1 MARRASAR
9 RDRPRVEAIRL
20 YTTRWCADCW
30 RAKQFLKER
39 GVRFDEI
46 DVDEDPDA
54 EELILRVNEGRRKI
68 PTIEVQGRYF
78 ACSPFDPEQLAEELK
93 IPLNL

>member
-1 MARRASAR
+1 
-9 RDRPRVEAIRL
+9 VEAIRL

-30 RAKQFLKER
+30 RTKQFLKER
-39 GVRFDEI
+39 GVVYEEV

-54 EELILRVNEGRRKI
+54 EELIIRVNEGRRKI
-68 PTIEVQGRYF
+68 PTIEVRGRYF

-93 IPLNL
+93 IPLNPKRN